1 MPDNVRRNDPP
12 PREPRGD
19 VHVHNQPTPRG
30 DGGGAGIVIGAVVV
44 ILLIAMLWFMF
55 GRGDRTLMPDRIDID
70 VNLPEA
76 PATPQPA
83 SLRHRLP
90 QLRRSLRSRPRPMPE
105 PSPEVEPEAGRR
117 VRVQGCGHGAGQ
129 EIGSYATC
137 GTSGLAGDNCVI
149 YNIFRP
155 SARPCAEAPVF
166 ALLGYQRWAR
176 AA

>member
-1 MPDNVRRNDPP
+1 VPGNHEAARCGDGTEDAWQQDSTQECLDSPTDDRGGAMPDNVRRNDPP

-55 GRGDRTLMPDRIDID
+55 GRGDRTLVPNRIDID

-83 SLRHRLP
+83 QP
-90 QLRRSLRSRPRPMPE
+90 AE
-105 PSPEVEPEAGRR
+105 PAPPPAQPAQPPAQPPAPDAGAEPG
-117 VRVQGCGHGAGQ
+117 G
-129 EIGSYATC
+129 
-137 GTSGLAGDNCVI
+137 
-149 YNIFRP
+149 
-155 SARPCAEAPVF
+155 
-166 ALLGYQRWAR
+166 
-176 AA
+176 